1 MLCSNPLTRCTVRA
15 VLDTGLTS
23 SCRSVAKSRGQAARQ
38 NTNRHKDL
46 SRCVFVGGRD
56 ISLYKSGQF
65 LCLICTFQILLH
77 PAAEKLICWVDPPF
91 STLQVFHPCDELVM
105 SWHIFR
111 VFFLFPCFSIFLFTT
126 HLICV
131 VAAIENP
138 LYLLTLKVS

>member
-77 PAAEKLICWVDPPF
+77 PAAEKLVCWVDPPF
-91 STLQVFHPCDELVM
+91 LTLQVFHPCDELVM
-105 SWHIFR
+105 FWHIFR
-111 VFFLFPCFSIFLFTT
+111 LFFFCFLAFPFFYSLHILSVLLQLLRTRF
-126 HLICV
+126 IC
-131 VAAIENP
+131 
-138 LYLLTLKVS
+138 